1 MNLEEKL
8 INGNNQID
16 KLLDSEVNVK
26 IVCIINDLVLLDK
39 KTKYLP
45 SFIMKKGML
54 SNNEI
59 IYKIKEL
66 LNISINKIKSISF
79 DKYNNYDERYYTI
92 IIDKNNILDIN
103 ELYIFNP
110 INLMGNIDEKKV
122 VCE

>member
-79 DKYNNYDERYYTI
+79 DKYNNYDERYYAI
-92 IIDKNNILDIN
+92 SIDKNDILDIN

-122 VCE
+122 VSE

>member
-39 KTKYLP
+39 KTNYLP
-45 SFIMKKGML
+45 SFILKKGML

-79 DKYNNYDERYYTI
+79 DKYNNYDERYYAI
-92 IIDKNNILDIN
+92 SIDKNDILDIN

>member
-39 KTKYLP
+39 KTNYLP
-45 SFIMKKGML
+45 SFILKKGML

-79 DKYNNYDERYYTI
+79 DKYNNYDERYYAI
-92 IIDKNNILDIN
+92 SIDKNDILDIN

-122 VCE
+122 VSE

>member
-122 VCE
+122 VSE

>member
-45 SFIMKKGML
+45 SFIMKKCML

-122 VCE
+122 VSE